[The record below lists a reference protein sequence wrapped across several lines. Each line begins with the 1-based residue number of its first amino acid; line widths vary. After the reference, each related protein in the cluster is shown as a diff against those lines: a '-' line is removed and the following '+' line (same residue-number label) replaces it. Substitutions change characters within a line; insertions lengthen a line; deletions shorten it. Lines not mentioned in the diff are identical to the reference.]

1 MEINPYIFRGYDIRG
16 VIGDDL
22 TEEIVETI
30 GKAYGT
36 WLQKYGIK
44 DAVVGSDCRNKSEEF
59 RAAVIKGM
67 VSTGVNV
74 IDLGMA
80 LVEMVYF
87 AQYHFNT
94 MGAVMVTASHNPAE
108 YNGFKMAKGLSST
121 LEAEDM
127 IELRD
132 IALKGEFLTGEGK
145 VVKEEILDTY
155 IDKVL
160 EKINITKKFKVA
172 VDYNNGTAAKFF
184 PKLAERIGLE
194 VIPFHDNI
202 DGNFPNGTP
211 DPTDKDLVERLASE
225 TVNSGADLG
234 MTFDADGDRIGVVD
248 DKGTVL
254 WNDMLVAIFADDVI
268 ENNPGAK
275 IVYNALCSRAVDD
288 VIAKKGGQP
297 VMWMT
302 GHSYI
307 KAKTKEEK
315 ALFAGELSGHFFF
328 VDKFYGHDDGFYAAL
343 RLLEYLSRRGK
354 KFSEVLKE
362 FPEYISSPEIKV
374 GCPDDV
380 KFDVVKRMLEDVRK
394 RFPEAKITDIDG
406 VRVDFPDGMFIIR
419 ASQNGPYV
427 GPKFE
432 AKTREK
438 YEEIKDIVREMLK
451 SASEMDWSFGVNVE
465 SLEPGK

>member
-419 ASQNGPYV
+419 ASQNGPYA

-451 SASEMDWSFGVNVE
+451 SVPEMDWSFGVNVE